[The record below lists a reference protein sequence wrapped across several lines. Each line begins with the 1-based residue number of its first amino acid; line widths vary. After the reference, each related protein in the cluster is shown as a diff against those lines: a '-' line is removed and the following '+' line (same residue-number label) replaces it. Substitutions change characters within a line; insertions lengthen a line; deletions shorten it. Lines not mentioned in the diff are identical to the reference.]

1 MPNPLSLSSRRAR
14 VCALAVAGLTTAAF
28 VVPQAASADR
38 AVPRSVP
45 TPSAD
50 SSVVTVKVG
59 GDRTGPQSVGP
70 LAGVRLA
77 LFAEPENG
85 PPVDVVWAVC
95 TSDADGDCSFVVPDT
110 GTGQANEGR
119 RFWVGQVPDGV
130 PAGWYT
136 NPRLRVGP
144 GSGSNSQDPAYV
156 FQTPAMAG
164 GTTYSSTV
172 SGPDGFML
180 SSTYGTNYTASGGVW
195 QNSRNNPRLPA
206 QCGTDVALVLD
217 LSASVG
223 SALPQ
228 LKEAANTFADA
239 LTGTPSRMAVF
250 SFDQA
255 SPSTSVAANHPEL
268 QSVST
273 KAGATA
279 FKNLYADWTLG
290 KGTNW
295 DQGLWAVAQAAEHYE
310 AVIVLTDGNP
320 TRFAD
325 NAQGDGSNTHFRD
338 VENGIFSA
346 NAVKAEG
353 SRVVALGVGRGV
365 EGVSAL
371 NLRALSGPTAYD
383 GTNPGGADYY
393 QTADFA
399 AAGQQL
405 RDLAMAQCK
414 GSISVVKQIVPAGTT
429 GEDVT
434 GAVNAG
440 PGWTFDASTATPGI
454 GGMPATETTTDDG
467 TGSVAF
473 QPSFNAVDHGVFTV
487 AETQHPDYELVTQ
500 NGRNAVCTDLGTGNP
515 VDVTNTGSAGNP
527 GFSLGLDAS
536 QAVSCVLYNRTVQAA
551 DVTVDKTWRING
563 TAYAQGTQPDGF
575 DASLTLTGPG
585 GAGAT
590 SQPWGTPRTGY
601 RVGEQATA
609 AETVR
614 LADGC
619 TLDSSRVTSVD
630 GEPTD
635 FPLPHTAEVRAA
647 HLRMGITNTVTC
659 TQPTPSPTATP
670 SHTGKPTPTPRPT
683 PTHTGKPTPTHSTT
697 TPTPTHTGK
706 PTPTHTHPT
715 THPTPTATPTPTS
728 TSTVPC
734 SETPTWPSKT
744 PTGPAPSTSSPSGPP
759 TSTHPSRS
767 PDATPPM
774 TAHPTRSGFP
784 WVPPADPGTGPE
796 GAAGPGSDDGP
807 GAGPGNGHLAVAG
820 ASAPLGWLAG
830 SAAAACLLGG
840 AALILTRRR
849 RG

>member
-1 MPNPLSLSSRRAR
+1 MI
-14 VCALAVAGLTTAAF
+14 
-28 VVPQAASADR
+28 
-38 AVPRSVP
+38 
-45 TPSAD
+45 
-50 SSVVTVKVG
+50 TVKVG
-59 GDRTGPQSVGP
+59 GDRTGAQSVGP

-110 GTGQANEGR
+110 GSGQENEGH

-164 GTTYSSTV
+164 GTTYASTV

-180 SSTYGTNYTASGGVW
+180 SSTYGSNYTASGGVW

-206 QCGTDVALVLD
+206 HCGVDVALVLD

-255 SPSTSVAANHPEL
+255 SPSTSVTANHPEL

-279 FKNLYADWTLG
+279 FKNQYADWTLG
-290 KGTNW
+290 RGTNW

-353 SRVVALGVGRGV
+353 SRVVALGVGKGV

-383 GTNPGGADYY
+383 GTNAGGADYY
-393 QTADFA
+393 QTTDFA
-399 AAGQQL
+399 AAGGQL

-429 GEDVT
+429 GEDTT

-440 PGWTFDASTATPGI
+440 PGWTFDASTATTGI

-473 QPSFNAVDHGVFTV
+473 QPSFNAVDNGVFTIT
-487 AETQHPDYELVTQ
+487 ETQHTDHELVTQ

-515 VDVTNTGSAGNP
+515 VDVTNTGSAGRP
-527 GFSLGLDAS
+527 GFSIGLDAS
-536 QAVSCVLYNRTVQAA
+536 QAVSCVVYNRTVQAA

-563 TAYAQGTQPDGF
+563 KAYPQGTQPEGF
-575 DASLTLTGPG
+575 DATLTLTGPG
-585 GAGAT
+585 TAGAT
-590 SQPWGTPRTGY
+590 PQPWGTPRTGY
-601 RVGEQATA
+601 RVGQQATA

-614 LADGC
+614 LAVGC
-619 TLDSSRVTSVD
+619 TLDSSRVTAVD
-630 GEPTD
+630 GTQTD

-659 TQPTPSPTATP
+659 TQPTPTP
-670 SHTGKPTPTPRPT
+670 SHTGKPTHTPWPTHSH
-683 PTHTGKPTPTHSTT
+683 THTGKPWPTHSH
-697 TPTPTHTGK
+697 THTGK
-706 PTPTHTHPT
+706 PWPTHTHPT
-715 THPTPTATPTPTS
+715 PTA
-728 TSTVPC
+728 V
-734 SETPTWPSKT
+734 
-744 PTGPAPSTSSPSGPP
+744 PP
-759 TSTHPSRS
+759 TT
-767 PDATPPM
+767 T
-774 TAHPTRSGFP
+774 HPTRSGFP
-784 WVPPADPGTGPE
+784 WVPPGPGTGPGSASE
-796 GAAGPGSDDGP
+796 PGMDDGP
-807 GAGPGNGHLAVAG
+807 GVGPGDGHLAAAG
-820 ASAPLGWLAG
+820 TPAPLGWLAG
-830 SAAAACLLGG
+830 SATAACLLGG
-840 AALILTRRR
+840 AALFLTRRR